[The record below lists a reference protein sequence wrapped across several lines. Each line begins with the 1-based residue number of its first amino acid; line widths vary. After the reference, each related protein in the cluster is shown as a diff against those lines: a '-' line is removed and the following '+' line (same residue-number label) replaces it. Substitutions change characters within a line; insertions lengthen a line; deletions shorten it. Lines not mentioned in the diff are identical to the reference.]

1 MKDDVHVAMK
11 KKLGNQKG
19 EVIQTH
25 PDTQGDQQSSL
36 RVGMGWEPRNLQ
48 ERKKGW
54 TPSIE

>member
-36 RVGMGWEPRNLQ
+36 RVGMG
-48 ERKKGW
+48 
-54 TPSIE
+54 